1 MRVRREVL
9 GDAHVNAANARIT
22 PETADFQDFLTR
34 YAWGEIWA
42 RPGLGRRDRSLVT
55 LSSLITG
62 GHEAEIAMHVRAALT
77 NGLDRSEISE
87 AIMHTAL
94 YAGLPAANSAFA
106 IARDV
111 FASID
116 AAADGGSDG

>member
-9 GDAHVNAANARIT
+9 GDAHVDAANARIT

-62 GHEAEIAMHVRAALT
+62 GHENEIAMHVRAALT
-77 NGLDRSEISE
+77 NGLSRSEISE